1 MRVLE
6 HCLESATPEMQGQI
20 NALREAFS
28 ANTTLPFE
36 LKPTLGLRS
45 PTMENH
51 STPSSTHS
59 GPTGGPTFTTPAW
72 SDVVDH
78 ASAKHMTPTN
88 EYGPSFGDGA
98 GRGMGRP
105 GMPFP
110 SNSYDMSTQ
119 AAYAPHTINQVTS
132 GPQIGYDL
140 QPVISNESHTPVW
153 DPSGIFQQWNT
164 AFGGAPPPQATPPSS
179 RTMAPTSAPM
189 MPNQQSPG
197 SAHTGYGTQPMPV
210 NTGSVVQNTT
220 PTMPTVTPVMWQN
233 AFTNAYVS
241 GHGQKR
247 YREASVDHSALNQYT
262 ATNKRR
268 A

>member
-1 MRVLE
+1 
-6 HCLESATPEMQGQI
+6 MQGQI

-28 ANTTLPFE
+28 ADTSLPFE

-45 PTMENH
+45 PTMDNH

-59 GPTGGPTFTTPAW
+59 GPTTAPVFNTPAW
-72 SDVVDH
+72 SDVVDPT
-78 ASAKHMTPTN
+78 AAKHMTPN
-88 EYGPSFGDGA
+88 SDYGPSFGNGA
-98 GRGMGRP
+98 GRGLSRP
-105 GMPFP
+105 VMPFQDG
-110 SNSYDMSTQ
+110 YDISSHTT
-119 AAYAPHTINQVTS
+119 YAPHTINQVTS
-132 GPQIGYDL
+132 GPQIGYAL
-140 QPVISNESHTPVW
+140 EPVISNESHTPVW

-164 AFGGAPPPQATPPSS
+164 AFGGAPPPQATPPNS

-189 MPNQQSPG
+189 VSGQPSPG
-197 SAHTGYGTQPMPV
+197 SASYGTQQIP
-210 NTGSVVQNTT
+210 GSGSSIVQNTT

-247 YREASVDHSALNQYT
+247 YREASVDHSALSQYV
-262 ATNKRR
+262 AANKRR

>member
-1 MRVLE
+1 MRV
-6 HCLESATPEMQGQI
+6 QI

-28 ANTTLPFE
+28 ADTTLPFE

-59 GPTGGPTFTTPAW
+59 GPTSAPLFNVPAW

-78 ASAKHMTPTN
+78 AAPKNMTPTS
-88 EYGPSFGDGA
+88 EYGPGFSDGV
-98 GRGMGRP
+98 GRGMGRSAIHYP
-105 GMPFP
+105 AAG
-110 SNSYDMSTQ
+110 YDIT
-119 AAYAPHTINQVTS
+119 ANPYAPQPLNQVPA
-132 GPQIGYDL
+132 GPQIGYSL
-140 QPVISNESHTPVW
+140 EPVISNEQHTPVW
-153 DPSGIFQQWNT
+153 DPSGIFQQWNA
-164 AFGGAPPPQATPPSS
+164 AFGGAPPPQATPPSA
-179 RTMAPTSAPM
+179 RPMAPTSAPL
-189 MPNQQSPG
+189 MPNPQSPG
-197 SAHTGYGTQPMPV
+197 SAGVGYGSQPIPV
-210 NTGSVVQNTT
+210 NVSSVAQNTT

-262 ATNKRR
+262 AANKRR

>member
-1 MRVLE
+1 
-6 HCLESATPEMQGQI
+6 MQVQI

-28 ANTTLPFE
+28 ADTSLPFE

-45 PTMENH
+45 PTMRDH
-51 STPSSTHS
+51 STPSSTNS
-59 GPTGGPTFTTPAW
+59 GPTSAPLFNAPAW

-78 ASAKHMTPTN
+78 AVPKSMAPDG
-88 EYGPSFGDGA
+88 EYSPSYGNGV
-98 GRGMGRP
+98 GRGMNRSA
-105 GMPFP
+105 MPYP
-110 SNSYDMSTQ
+110 TAGYDIPP
-119 AAYAPHTINQVTS
+119 ANPYAPQTIGQVTS
-132 GPQIGYDL
+132 GPQIGYAL
-140 QPVISNESHTPVW
+140 EPVISNESHTPVW
-153 DPSGIFQQWNT
+153 DPSGIFQQWNA
-164 AFGGAPPPQATPPSS
+164 AFGGAPPPQATPPAA

-189 MPNQQSPG
+189 VPNQHSPG
-197 SAHTGYGTQPMPV
+197 STNISYGGTQPMPV
-210 NTGSVVQNTT
+210 NASSVVQNTT

-262 ATNKRR
+262 AANKRR